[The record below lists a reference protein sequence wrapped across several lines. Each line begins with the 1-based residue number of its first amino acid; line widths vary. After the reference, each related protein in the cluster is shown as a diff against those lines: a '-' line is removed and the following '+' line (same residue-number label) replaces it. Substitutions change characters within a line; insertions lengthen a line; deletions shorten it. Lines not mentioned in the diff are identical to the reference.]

1 MKEKPGSVV
10 RVSAP
15 MRSLAQRFA
24 FLLLLGTAV
33 GLLMIGRTD
42 PKIFEETRMALI
54 DSTAPVLDA
63 LSRPVATISD
73 AIDHVRELAHIRET
87 NAALK
92 TENARLLQWQHAART
107 LLAENDQLR
116 TLLKYSGEAPAHS
129 VAARVI
135 GDSSGPFIRSL
146 LVNAGTREGVRR
158 GHAAITGAGLLG
170 RVAATGGKSSR
181 VLLISD
187 LNSRIPVLVESSR
200 ARAVLAGDNS
210 KRPRLTFVSAN
221 ADVKIGS
228 RIVTSG
234 HGGMFPTGLPIGV
247 VAEIGDAGIRI
258 ETFASSDQLEFVRL
272 VDYGLDGVIGE
283 DNAPMT
289 QGAGQNR

>member
-1 MKEKPGSVV
+1 VKEKLGSIV
-10 RVSAP
+10 RVAPP

-33 GLLMIGRTD
+33 GLLMIGRAD
-42 PKIFEETRMALI
+42 PRIFEEARMALI

-63 LSRPVATISD
+63 LSRPVATVSS
-73 AIDHVRELAHIRET
+73 AIDHVQELGNIRDI

-92 TENARLLQWQHAART
+92 AENARLLQWQHAARA
-107 LLAENDQLR
+107 LMAENDQLR
-116 TLLKYSGEAPAHS
+116 TLLKYSGEKPANS
-129 VAARVI
+129 IAARVI

-146 LVNAGTREGVRR
+146 LVDAGTREGVQR

-170 RVAATGGKSSR
+170 RVAATGERSSQ

-210 KRPRLTFVSAN
+210 KRPRLTFVSDN
-221 ADVKIGS
+221 AEVKIGS

-247 VAEIGDAGIRI
+247 VAEIGDTGMRI

-272 VDYGLDGVIGE
+272 VDFGLKGVIGKE
-283 DNAPMT
+283 SAPPIP
-289 QGAGQNR
+289 GIGRNR

>member
-10 RVSAP
+10 RVATP

-42 PKIFEETRMALI
+42 PQIFEETRMALI
-54 DSTAPVLDA
+54 DTTAPVLNA
-63 LSRPVATISD
+63 LSRPVATMSD
-73 AIDHVRELAHIRET
+73 AVDQIVELAHIRET
-87 NAALK
+87 NAALQA
-92 TENARLLQWQHAART
+92 ENARLLQWQHAART

-116 TLLKYSGEAPAHS
+116 TLLNYSGTEPARS
-129 VAARVI
+129 IAARVI
-135 GDSSGPFIRSL
+135 GDSGGPFIRSL
-146 LVNAGTREGVRR
+146 LVNAGAREGVQR

-170 RVAATGGKSSR
+170 RVAATGEKSSR

-221 ADVKIGS
+221 AEVKIGS

-234 HGGMFPTGLPIGV
+234 HGGMFPTGLPIGI
-247 VAEIGDAGIRI
+247 VAEIGDAGVRI

-272 VDYGLDGVIGE
+272 VDYGLDGVIGA
-283 DNAPMT
+283 DDAPMAK
-289 QGAGQNR
+289 GAGRNR

>member
-1 MKEKPGSVV
+1 MKEEPGSVV
-10 RVSAP
+10 RVAAP

-24 FLLLLGTAV
+24 FLLLLGAAI
-33 GLLMIGRTD
+33 GLLMLGRTD
-42 PKIFEETRMALI
+42 PKIFEEARMTLI
-54 DSTAPVLDA
+54 DSTAPALDA
-63 LSRPVATISD
+63 LSRPVATVSD
-73 AIDHVRELAHIRET
+73 AIDHVQELAHLRET
-87 NAALK
+87 NAVLK
-92 TENARLLQWQHAART
+92 AENARLLQWQHAART

-116 TLLKYSGEAPAHS
+116 TLLNFSGDEPARS

-135 GDSSGPFIRSL
+135 GNSSGPFIRSL
-146 LVNAGTREGVRR
+146 LVNAGTRDGVSR

-170 RVAATGGKSSR
+170 RVAATGEKSAR

-187 LNSRIPVLVESSR
+187 LNSRIPVLVESTR

-221 ADVKIGS
+221 ADLQVGA

-258 ETFASSDQLEFVRL
+258 ETFATPDQLEFVRL

-283 DNAPMT
+283 NRAPIA
-289 QGAGQNR
+289 QGAGRNR

>member
-1 MKEKPGSVV
+1 
-10 RVSAP
+10 

-33 GLLMIGRTD
+33 GLLMIGRAD

-54 DSTAPVLDA
+54 DSTAPLLDT
-63 LSRPVATISD
+63 LSRPVATVSD
-73 AIDHVRELAHIRET
+73 AIDHVRELAHIQET

-92 TENARLLQWQHAART
+92 AENALLLQWQHAART

-116 TLLKYSGEAPAHS
+116 TLLKYSSEEPARS
-129 VAARVI
+129 VTARVI
-135 GDSSGPFIRSL
+135 GVSGGPFIRSL
-146 LVNAGTREGVRR
+146 LINAGTREGLQR
-158 GHAAITGAGLLG
+158 GHAAMTGAGLLG
-170 RVAATGGKSSR
+170 RVAATGERASS

-221 ADVKIGS
+221 ADVKVGS

-247 VAEIGDAGIRI
+247 VTEIGDAGIRI

-283 DNAPMT
+283 ESAPT
-289 QGAGQNR
+289 AQGIGRNR

>member
-1 MKEKPGSVV
+1 VKEKPGSVV
-10 RVSAP
+10 RVATP

-54 DSTAPVLDA
+54 DTTAPVLDA
-63 LSRPVATISD
+63 LSRPVATVSD
-73 AIDHVRELAHIRET
+73 AIDHVGELAHIRET
-87 NAALK
+87 NAALEA
-92 TENARLLQWQHAART
+92 ENARLLQWQHAART

-116 TLLKYSGEAPAHS
+116 TLLNYSGEEPTRS

-135 GDSSGPFIRSL
+135 GDSGGPFIRSL
-146 LVNAGTREGVRR
+146 LVNAGAREGVRR

-170 RVAATGGKSSR
+170 RVAATGEKSSR

-210 KRPRLTFVSAN
+210 KQPRLTFVSAN

-247 VAEIGDAGIRI
+247 VAGIGDAGIRI
-258 ETFASSDQLEFVRL
+258 KTFASSDRLEFVRL
-272 VDYGLDGVIGE
+272 VDYGLDGVIGAE
-283 DNAPMT
+283 DAPMT
-289 QGAGQNR
+289 QGAGRNR

>member
-1 MKEKPGSVV
+1 VKEKPGSVV
-10 RVSAP
+10 RVAAP

-54 DSTAPVLDA
+54 DATSPVLDA

-73 AIDHVRELAHIRET
+73 VIDHVRELAHIRDT

-92 TENARLLQWQHAART
+92 AENARLLQWQHAARR
-107 LLAENDQLR
+107 LLAENNQLR

-135 GDSSGPFIRSL
+135 GDSSGPFVRSL

-181 VLLISD
+181 VLLIND

-210 KRPRLTFVSAN
+210 KRPRLIFVSAN

-234 HGGMFPTGLPIGV
+234 HGGMFPTGLPIGIIT
-247 VAEIGDAGIRI
+247 EIGDAGIRI

>member
-1 MKEKPGSVV
+1 
-10 RVSAP
+10 

-24 FLLLLGTAV
+24 FLLLLGIAV
-33 GLLMIGRTD
+33 GLLIIGRTD

-54 DSTAPVLDA
+54 DSTAPMLDA

-73 AIDHVRELAHIRET
+73 AMDRVWELAHIRKT

-92 TENARLLQWQHAART
+92 AENARLLQWQHAARR
-107 LLAENDQLR
+107 LLAENNQLR

-135 GDSSGPFIRSL
+135 GDSSGPFVRSL

-181 VLLISD
+181 VLLIND

-210 KRPRLTFVSAN
+210 KRPRLIFVSAN

-234 HGGMFPTGLPIGV
+234 HGGMFPTGLPIGIIT
-247 VAEIGDAGIRI
+247 EIGDAGIRI

>member
-10 RVSAP
+10 RVAAP

-33 GLLMIGRTD
+33 GLLIIGRTD

-54 DSTAPVLDA
+54 DSTAPMLDA
-63 LSRPVATISD
+63 LSRPAATISD
-73 AIDHVRELAHIRET
+73 AIDRVWELAHIRKT

-92 TENARLLQWQHAART
+92 AENARLLQWQHAARR

-135 GDSSGPFIRSL
+135 GDSSGPFVRSL

-181 VLLISD
+181 VLLIND

-210 KRPRLTFVSAN
+210 KRPRLIFVSAN

-234 HGGMFPTGLPIGV
+234 HGGMFPTGLPIGIIT
-247 VAEIGDAGIRI
+247 EIGDAGIRI

>member
-1 MKEKPGSVV
+1 LKEKPGSVV
-10 RVSAP
+10 RVAAP

-33 GLLMIGRTD
+33 GLLIIGRTD

-54 DSTAPVLDA
+54 DSTAPMLDA

-73 AIDHVRELAHIRET
+73 AIDRVWELAHIRKT

-92 TENARLLQWQHAART
+92 AENARLLQWQHAARR

-135 GDSSGPFIRSL
+135 GDSSGPFVRSL
-146 LVNAGTREGVRR
+146 LVNAGTRKGVRR

-210 KRPRLTFVSAN
+210 KRPRLIFVSAN
-221 ADVKIGS
+221 TDVKIGS

-234 HGGMFPTGLPIGV
+234 HGGMFPTGLPIGIIT
-247 VAEIGDAGIRI
+247 EIGDAGIRI

>member
-1 MKEKPGSVV
+1 
-10 RVSAP
+10 

-33 GLLMIGRTD
+33 GLLIIGRTD
-42 PKIFEETRMALI
+42 PKIFEETRMSLI
-54 DSTAPVLDA
+54 DSTAPMLDA
-63 LSRPVATISD
+63 LSRPAATVTD
-73 AIDHVRELAHIRET
+73 AIDRVRELSHIRET

-92 TENARLLQWQHAART
+92 AENARLLQWQHAART
-107 LLAENDQLR
+107 LFAENDQLR
-116 TLLKYSGEAPAHS
+116 SLLRYSGDEPAHS
-129 VAARVI
+129 VTARVI
-135 GDSSGPFIRSL
+135 GDSSGTFIRSL
-146 LVNAGTREGVRR
+146 LVNAGTHVGVQR
-158 GHAAITGAGLLG
+158 GHAVITGEGLLG
-170 RVAATGGKSSR
+170 RVAATGARSSR

-200 ARAVLAGDNS
+200 ARAMLAGDNS

-234 HGGMFPTGLPIGV
+234 QGGMFPTGLPIGI

-272 VDYGLDGVIGE
+272 VNYGLDGVIGE
-283 DNAPMT
+283 ESAPMAH
-289 QGAGQNR
+289 GVGRNR

>member
-1 MKEKPGSVV
+1 VKEKPRSVA
-10 RVSAP
+10 RDAPP

-33 GLLMIGRTD
+33 GLLMIGRAD
-42 PKIFEETRMALI
+42 PRIFEETRMALI

-63 LSRPVATISD
+63 LSRPLATASD
-73 AIDHVRELAHIRET
+73 AVDHVRELTHIRET

-92 TENARLLQWQHAART
+92 AENARLMQWQHAART
-107 LLAENDQLR
+107 LFAENDQLR
-116 TLLKYSGEAPAHS
+116 SLLNYTGEEPVHS

-146 LVNAGTREGVRR
+146 LVNAGTREGVQR

-170 RVAATGGKSSR
+170 RVAATGERSSR

-187 LNSRIPVLVESSR
+187 LNSRIPVLIESSR

-210 KRPRLTFVSAN
+210 RRPSLTFVTAN
-221 ADVKIGS
+221 TSVKIGL

-247 VAEIGDAGIRI
+247 VAEIGETGIRI

-272 VDYGLDGVIGE
+272 VDYGLDGVIGKE
-283 DNAPMT
+283 SAATAP
-289 QGAGQNR
+289 GVGRNR